1 MFNYLSPLAINLRY
15 RCMRYVITAVFAALP
30 LNLLADVN
38 LLEEVM
44 VFGRQAKTIGDRVSA
59 NEGQIIAS
67 DIDQL
72 PVERPGDV
80 LELIPGVVATQH
92 SGSGKANQYFL
103 RGFNLDHGTDFSTRV
118 DFMPVNMVSHGHGQ
132 GYSDLNFIIPELIGE
147 INYRKGPFYGD
158 AGDFSST
165 GEALI
170 ETARFL
176 PNNLFSLQGG
186 SFGYARGVLANQWEQ
201 GVGQWLVG
209 AELQRY
215 DGPWDNVDEDVD
227 KKNLLIKYA
236 QGGELDG
243 FDVAFMGYQNSWNSA
258 DQIPARAVAAGE
270 ITGLSTIDPSSGG
283 DSERYSIN
291 VQKRWHNNPNSLWF
305 ANFYLIDYQLD
316 LWSNFSYFT
325 QPDGDQIYQLDDRML
340 TGGDMSNT
348 RGGDLFN
355 KKISQTFGLQWR
367 VDAIDQVGLYHS
379 VQRQNSDVVRLDE
392 VSQKSAALF
401 WQGAVQWSNRT
412 TSALTLR
419 WNYHDFSVTPLAA
432 NVEDSMAVNGGD
444 KNADLM
450 TGSFRTRFL
459 LNQNSDVYFNLGRS
473 YHSNDARG
481 VLTHIDPETGE
492 SVLPADPLVPVDGV
506 EVGANWQSNNKK
518 WSSSTA
524 LWGLRI
530 DDELLFVGDAGTTE
544 SSGFKSQREG
554 VEFTLNYLPMEDL
567 NLSWDYSYTRSR
579 YRESD
584 LEHTAIEGALNNV
597 VGFAVFK
604 SWQNLW
610 QASAHWRYVGDY
622 HLGEGRYAEASQKL
636 DLNLR
641 YYSRQ
646 GFIYSLDVLNVL
658 DSDDKDIE
666 YWYES
671 QLLNENMPVA
681 DRHYHQ
687 YVPRALRLKMT
698 YEY

>member
-1 MFNYLSPLAINLRY
+1 MNDYFKYRLLLLCFTLSLN
-15 RCMRYVITAVFAALP
+15 ALP
-30 LNLLADVN
+30 LNSIADVN

-44 VFGRQAKTIGDRVSA
+44 VFGKQAKTIGDRISA
-59 NEGQIIAS
+59 NEGQITAA

-72 PVERPGDV
+72 PIERSGDI

-132 GYSDLNFIIPELIGE
+132 GYTDLNFIIPELIGA

-176 PNNLFSLQGG
+176 PGNLLSLQAG
-186 SFGYARGVLANQWEQ
+186 SFGYRRGLVANQWEH
-201 GVGQWLVG
+201 GLGQWLVG
-209 AELQRY
+209 AELQGY
-215 DGPWDNVDEDVD
+215 DGPWDKVDEDVS
-227 KKNLLIKYA
+227 KKNLVLKYA

-258 DQIPARAVAAGE
+258 DQIPARAVANGD

-283 DSERYSIN
+283 ESERYSLSM
-291 VQKRWHNNPNSLWF
+291 QKRWHNTPNSLWLTS
-305 ANFYLIDYQLD
+305 FYLIDYQLD

-325 QPDGDQIYQLDDRML
+325 QPSGDQIYQLDDRTL
-340 TGGDMSNT
+340 TGGDITNT
-348 RGGDLFN
+348 RGGQLLG
-355 KKISQTFGLQWR
+355 KKTSYTFGAQWR
-367 VDAIDQVGLYHS
+367 VDAIDNVGLYHS
-379 VQRQNSDVVRLDE
+379 QQRQKTDVVRLDD
-392 VSQKSAALF
+392 VSQQSAALF
-401 WQGAVQWSNRT
+401 WQGALQWSART
-412 TSALTLR
+412 TSVLNMR
-419 WNYHDFSVTPLAA
+419 WNYHVFSVTPLAA
-432 NVEDSMAVNGGD
+432 NIEESLAVNAGD
-444 KNADLM
+444 KTADLM
-450 TGSFRTRFL
+450 TGSFRTRYA
-459 LNQNSDVYFNLGRS
+459 LNDNSDLYFNVGRS

-481 VLTHIDPETGE
+481 VLTQIDPETGD
-492 SVLPADPLVPVDGV
+492 SVSPADPLVPVGGI
-506 EVGANWQSNNKK
+506 EVGANWQSADKK

-524 LWGLRI
+524 LWALQI

-554 VEFTLNYLPMEDL
+554 VEFTLNYLPLSDL
-567 NLSWDYSYTRSR
+567 NLSWDYSYTRSN
-579 YRESD
+579 YRDSD
-584 LEHTAIEGALNNV
+584 LADTSIEGALKNV
-597 VGFAVFK
+597 VGFAVVK
-604 SWQNLW
+604 SWQNVW
-610 QASAHWRYVGDY
+610 QASVHWRYLGDY
-622 HLGEGRYAEASQKL
+622 HLGDGQYADASQKL

-641 YYSRQ
+641 FYSGQ
-646 GFIYSLDVLNVL
+646 GFIYSLDILNAL

-671 QLLNENMPVA
+671 QLANENAPVA
-681 DRHYHQ
+681 DRHFHQ
-687 YVPRALRLKMT
+687 YVPRALRLKMA